1 MALQYRHLPNAN
13 PNLACLLI
21 SFSHGGRLSD
31 QEIQPMHVTSM
42 AFLEK
47 AGQAP
52 KALQPKS
59 ALESEETLI
68 DQRRWPIY
76 AAMTATQT

>member
-47 AGQAP
+47 AGR
-52 KALQPKS
+52 LQRLFS
-59 ALESEETLI
+59 QN
-68 DQRRWPIY
+68 QRSNLKRH
-76 AAMTATQT
+76 